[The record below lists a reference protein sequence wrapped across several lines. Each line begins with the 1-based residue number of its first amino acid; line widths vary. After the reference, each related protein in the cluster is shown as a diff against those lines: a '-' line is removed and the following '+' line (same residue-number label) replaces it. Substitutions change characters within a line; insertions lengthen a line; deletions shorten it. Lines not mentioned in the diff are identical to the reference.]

1 MFVHAQE
8 YPITPNDTYPRKYTQ
23 NSLTRTQASPI
34 NFSQW
39 RAGPDATSSPGLFPR
54 KNGRGESPGNEV
66 GPHEPERGNINC
78 FRSHNRGTP
87 IMARGRLPFT
97 WANQSV
103 HGLGKW

>member
-87 IMARGRLPFT
+87 IMAHGRLPFT